1 MSGQDEK
8 SPISPLPS
16 DAYSSIAIRAI
27 AEATTITL
35 GVMAL
40 APLLECLMSHMGSSS
55 DARRHAVS
63 HSNQTASLGL
73 SNLGRTLS
81 HVLEK
86 DDSNNSSKKSGS
98 DDDSRRGP
106 DMAVT

>member
-8 SPISPLPS
+8 SPISPLPN

-35 GVMAL
+35 GVMTL

-81 HVLEK
+81 HVLDK
-86 DDSNNSSKKSGS
+86 DDSTSNSNKSS
-98 DDDSRRGP
+98 RDDDNHRGP
-106 DMAVT
+106 GMAVT